1 MILKETPRSGTSLQY
16 NDCVQNFLSNR
27 RLLFGLAALL
37 CIVLVFG
44 GSVLA
49 VWLVQY
55 TRAADYPGAV
65 LVADHT
71 IYKGVPHIFMRR
83 DTSYR
88 TTDPFPNVYNWY
100 SSAFDLGP
108 ETRAQSSCILMA
120 KATTWL
126 AIERQTSVMI
136 CDTPS
141 GRMVFVMRSVGFRLR
156 Q

>member
-1 MILKETPRSGTSLQY
+1 MMG
-16 NDCVQNFLSNR
+16 VM
-27 RLLFGLAALL
+27 LA
-37 CIVLVFG
+37 
-44 GSVLA
+44 VLA
-49 VWLVQY
+49 FVASSWWIHYQQ
-55 TRAADYPGAV
+55 AGNFPGAT

-126 AIERQTSVMI
+126 AIERQTSVMV

-141 GRMVFVMRSVGFRLR
+141 GRMVFVMRSVGLRLR